1 MLTIGS
7 LFSGIG
13 GLELGLEWAG
23 LGPVRWQVERK
34 ARRRAD
40 LSRGWPD
47 AKRYDDV
54 RSVGAHNLERVD
66 LICGG
71 FPCVEVSSCG
81 RKGGLVG
88 ESGLWAEF
96 ARIVGELGPR
106 YVVVENVSALAAR
119 GLDAVLGTLSDLGF
133 DAEWSDLPAC
143 AVGAPFPRPRLF
155 VVAYADRDRE
165 PTRPVYG
172 EAPIVRSSAGATWN
186 GWPVADGPPRVADG
200 VPDDWDR
207 NEALGNA
214 VVPQVAEVVGWVVRG
229 IHERLTRCC

>member
-7 LFSGIG
+7 LFAGIG
-13 GLELGLEWAG
+13 GLETGLEWAG
-23 LGPVRWQVERK
+23 LGPVKWQVERN
-34 ARRRAD
+34 ANRRAD
-40 LSRGWPD
+40 LERSWPD

-54 RSVGAHNLERVD
+54 RTVGAHNLERVD

-88 ESGLWAEF
+88 ESGLWSEF

-106 YVVVENVSALAAR
+106 YVVVENVGALAAR
-119 GLDAVLGTLSDLGF
+119 GLDAVLGTLADLGF

-143 AVGAPFPRPRLF
+143 AVGAPFPRSRLF

-172 EAPIVRSSAGATWN
+172 EVAELRSSAEPTWN
-186 GWPVADGPPRVADG
+186 GWPVSTGPARVADG
-200 VPDDWDR
+200 LPGGADR
-207 NEALGNA
+207 VHALGNA
-214 VVPQVAEVVGWVVRG
+214 VVPAVAEVVGWVVRG
-229 IHERLTRCC
+229 IHERSVTK